1 MKINAIFLLTAAILT
16 IAALGCKP
24 ATSNEATENNQSLTE
39 AERAAYIEKGKAI
52 AGATFTDLSGNLQA
66 AMQEG
71 GVSNAIAFCNVQAY
85 PLTDSL
91 SQQHQ
96 ATIRRTTLKP
106 RNPKNAPIGAEETV
120 LEAYAQAASEGAPLG
135 PKVELTDEQTVAFY
149 APIKVNAFCL
159 QCHGKLGETLADDDY
174 AAIKEHYPKDAAIG
188 YTDGDL
194 RGMWSIRFRRE

>member
-1 MKINAIFLLTAAILT
+1 MKINAIFLLTAALLT

-24 ATSNEATENNQSLTE
+24 TDKNEATENNQSLTE

-52 AGATFTDLSGNLQA
+52 AGATFAALSGNLQA

-71 GVSNAIAFCNVQAY
+71 GVSNAISYCNVQAY

-106 RNPKNAPIGAEETV
+106 RNPKNAPDAAERAE
-120 LEAYAQAASEGAPLG
+120 LEVYAQSVSKGEALG
-135 PKVELTDEQTVAFY
+135 PNVELIDEQTVAFY
-149 APIKVNAFCL
+149 APIKMNAFCL
-159 QCHGKLGETLADDDY
+159 QCHGKLGETLAEENY
-174 AAIKEHYPKDAAIG
+174 AAIKEHYPNDAAIG
-188 YTDGDL
+188 YMDGDL